1 MKTDYSISDNLNPG
15 HALDEDTV
23 VVVQEEQLRDL
34 ILYNDEFN
42 TFDFVIKSL
51 IEVCEHDPLQAEQCT
66 VIVHY
71 NGKCVV
77 KSGEFDTLNP
87 MRHALV
93 DRGLSA
99 VIQ

>member
-1 MKTDYSISDNLNPG
+1 MTDQAIPG
-15 HALDEDTV
+15 HAFESDPVAV
-23 VVVQEEQLRDL
+23 VEEEQLRDL
-34 ILYNDEFN
+34 ILFNDEFN

-51 IEVCEHDPLQAEQCT
+51 IEVCKHDALQAEQCT

>member
-1 MKTDYSISDNLNPG
+1 MTDQAIPG
-15 HALDEDTV
+15 HAFESETVTV
-23 VVVQEEQLRDL
+23 VEEEQLRDL
-34 ILYNDEFN
+34 ILFNDEFN

-51 IEVCEHDPLQAEQCT
+51 IEVCKHDALQAEQCT

>member
-1 MKTDYSISDNLNPG
+1 MTEKEHPGYASDQETDL
-15 HALDEDTV
+15 LEKEDH
-23 VVVQEEQLRDL
+23 LRDL
-34 ILYNDEFN
+34 VLYNDEVN
-42 TFDFVIKSL
+42 TFDFVIRSL

-66 VIVHY
+66 HIVHY

-77 KSGEFDTLNP
+77 KSGEYDTLNP

-99 VIQ
+99 VIN

>member
-1 MKTDYSISDNLNPG
+1 MSEREHPGYATDQ
-15 HALDEDTV
+15 DTDLLEK
-23 VVVQEEQLRDL
+23 EEHLRDL
-34 ILYNDEFN
+34 VLYNDDVN
-42 TFDFVIKSL
+42 TFDFVIRSL

-77 KSGEFDTLNP
+77 KSGDYDELNP

-99 VIQ
+99 VIN